1 MGKKVLMQGNEACVM
16 GAIAAGM
23 RFFAGYPITPSTE
36 IAEISA
42 QELPKVGG
50 RFLQMEDEISGAAA
64 AIGASVAGVKAM
76 TATSIPVVVVDV
88 QRVGPSTGL
97 PTSPA
102 QGDLMQA
109 RWGTHGDHPAIVISP
124 ATVKETYL
132 EAIRC
137 FNLAE
142 KYRTPVIFLMDEMV
156 GHLREGIEIP
166 EADEIE
172 VFDRIVN
179 KSLTDEQAYSIPEG
193 KYAPEMAPFG
203 EGMHYNISGLFHDET
218 GFPRGTAQSYEKFM
232 NRLLDKVEKNRAD
245 IEKWEEKY
253 LDDAEIAVV
262 SFGGAARSAEEAVIE
277 ARKLGIKVGLFR
289 PITVWPFPEKAVE
302 ELAKKVKR
310 FLVVENNAGQ
320 MVIEVKAHAGNV
332 PVDFLGRFNGSVVDP
347 DEVLAKLKEEA

>member
-1 MGKKVLMQGNEACVM
+1 
-16 GAIAAGM
+16 
-23 RFFAGYPITPSTE
+23 
-36 IAEISA
+36 
-42 QELPKVGG
+42 
-50 RFLQMEDEISGAAA
+50 
-64 AIGASVAGVKAM
+64 M
-76 TATSIPVVVVDV
+76 TATSGPGFSLKQEHIGYAAEAEIPVVVVDV

-172 VFDRIVN
+172 VIDRTVN
-179 KSLTDEQAYSIPEG
+179 KNLTDEQAYSIPEG

-232 NRLLDKVEKNRAD
+232 TRLLDKVEKNRAD

-253 LDDAEIAVV
+253 MDDAEIAVV

-277 ARKLGIKVGLFR
+277 ARKQGIKAGLFR